1 MLLTLL
7 RSGAVAAVTCTGA
20 ITLDG
25 VVVDGAGTSTI
36 LAAGAITLDGVDVAG
51 SGTSTI
57 VSAGAITLDSVDVVG
72 AGEVLTLLPGPL
84 VGHLDCSAAGI
95 EGLTMVTPGA
105 TALDCRVAA
114 VAPVAMVCTVAA
126 GAMLGCVVN
135 NAWAFPA
142 VSFTR
147 SLP

>member
-84 VGHLDCSAAGI
+84 VGHLDCSAA
-95 EGLTMVTPGA
+95 
-105 TALDCRVAA
+105 A